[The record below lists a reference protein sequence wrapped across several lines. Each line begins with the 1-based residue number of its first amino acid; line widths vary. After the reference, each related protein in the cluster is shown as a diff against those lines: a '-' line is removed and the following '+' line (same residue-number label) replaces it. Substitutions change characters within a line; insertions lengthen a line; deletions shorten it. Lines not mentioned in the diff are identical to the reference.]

1 MIARK
6 RASCTR
12 TPIVSRAHEENGQQL
27 HDPVGGN
34 LTVHRAFP
42 GFELKL
48 SLSFV
53 YSTESLHAR
62 RPEQQLLP

>member
-34 LTVHRAFP
+34 LTAAS
-42 GFELKL
+42 GF
-48 SLSFV
+48 SGI
-53 YSTESLHAR
+53 
-62 RPEQQLLP
+62 